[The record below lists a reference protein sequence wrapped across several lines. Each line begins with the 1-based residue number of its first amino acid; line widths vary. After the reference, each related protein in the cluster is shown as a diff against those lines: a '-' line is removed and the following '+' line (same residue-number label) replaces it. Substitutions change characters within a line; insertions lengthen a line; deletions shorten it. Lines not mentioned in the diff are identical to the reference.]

1 MNILDTQGVDNKSAE
16 IQKGIESIVLYT
28 DKDLIAIE
36 NELISVQVE
45 RNGGSNIEITQGFV
59 SLKRFI
65 LASTF
70 GDDAISSFPASF
82 PESFKTVAVIE
93 LTDGGALVMGANDKL
108 KIALKSLDSRS
119 RYVID
124 GIESPLS
131 SDDVY
136 LYEEKSIPDEQTN
149 YDVNVRNFDIAV
161 MDDDTNI
168 TEINFTHDNGVVTKH
183 SMRELRAVTQDIDP
197 VAYVKN
203 NGQVVPSFV
212 GYLQF
217 PLKGIVSVNVR
228 KNSGSVVKFFMR
240 KDVELVALGLI
251 K

>member
-1 MNILDTQGVDNKSAE
+1 
-16 IQKGIESIVLYT
+16 
-28 DKDLIAIE
+28 
-36 NELISVQVE
+36 
-45 RNGGSNIEITQGFV
+45 
-59 SLKRFI
+59 
-65 LASTF
+65 
-70 GDDAISSFPASF
+70 
-82 PESFKTVAVIE
+82 
-93 LTDGGALVMGANDKL
+93 L
-108 KIALKSLDSRS
+108 KIALKSLDTGS

-149 YDVNVRNFDIAV
+149 YDVNVKNFDIAV
-161 MDDDTNI
+161 MDDDSNI

-212 GYLQF
+212 GFLQF

>member
-1 MNILDTQGVDNKSAE
+1 MQPP
-16 IQKGIESIVLYT
+16 
-28 DKDLIAIE
+28 
-36 NELISVQVE
+36 
-45 RNGGSNIEITQGFV
+45 
-59 SLKRFI
+59 LKRCW
-65 LASTF
+65 
-70 GDDAISSFPASF
+70 
-82 PESFKTVAVIE
+82 
-93 LTDGGALVMGANDKL
+93 
-108 KIALKSLDSRS
+108 
-119 RYVID
+119 
-124 GIESPLS
+124 
-131 SDDVY
+131 
-136 LYEEKSIPDEQTN
+136 
-149 YDVNVRNFDIAV
+149 
-161 MDDDTNI
+161 
-168 TEINFTHDNGVVTKH
+168 KH

>member
-28 DKDLIAIE
+28 DKDLYSIE

-59 SLKRFI
+59 SLKRFL

-70 GDDAISSFPASF
+70 GDDAIGSFPASF
-82 PESFKTVAVIE
+82 PEPFKTVAVIE

-108 KIALKSLDSRS
+108 KIALKSLDSNA

-149 YDVNVRNFDIAV
+149 YDVNVNNFDIAV
-161 MDDDTNI
+161 MDDDANI

-197 VAYVKN
+197 VAYVMN
-203 NGQVVPSFV
+203 TGRVIPSFV

>member
-1 MNILDTQGVDNKSAE
+1 MNILDTTGVAETKAE

-28 DKDLIAIE
+28 DRTVEELGQ
-36 NELISVQVE
+36 ELISIQVE

-59 SLKRFI
+59 SLKRFL

-70 GDDAISSFPASF
+70 GDDAIGSFPASF

-108 KIALKSLDSRS
+108 KIALKSLETTK
-119 RYVID
+119 RYVVD

-136 LYEEKSIPDEQTN
+136 MYEEKSIPDEQTN
-149 YDVNVRNFDIAV
+149 YDVNVKNFDILV
-161 MDDDTNI
+161 MDDDANI
-168 TEINFTHDNGVVTKH
+168 TELNITHDNGVVTKH
-183 SMRELRAVTQDIDP
+183 SMREIRATTQDIDP

-212 GYLQF
+212 GFIQM
-217 PLKGIVSVNVR
+217 PLKGIVSINIR
-228 KNSGSVVKFFMR
+228 KNAGSVIKFFMR
-240 KDVELVALGLI
+240 KDVELLALGLI

>member
-1 MNILDTQGVDNKSAE
+1 MNILDTTGVAETKAE

-28 DKDLIAIE
+28 DRTVEELGQ
-36 NELISVQVE
+36 ELISIQVE

-59 SLKRFI
+59 SLKRFL

-70 GDDAISSFPASF
+70 GDDAIGSFPASF

-108 KIALKSLDSRS
+108 KIALKSLETTK

-131 SDDVY
+131 SDDVFM
-136 LYEEKSIPDEQTN
+136 YEEKSIPDEQTN
-149 YDVNVRNFDIAV
+149 YDVNVKNFDILV
-161 MDDDTNI
+161 MDDDANI
-168 TEINFTHDNGVVTKH
+168 TELNFTHDNGVVTKH
-183 SMRELRAVTQDIDP
+183 SMREIRATTQDIDP

-212 GYLQF
+212 GFIQM
-217 PLKGIVSVNVR
+217 PLKGIVSINIR
-228 KNSGSVVKFFMR
+228 KNPGSVIKFFMR
-240 KDVELVALGLI
+240 KDVELLALGLI

>member
-1 MNILDTQGVDNKSAE
+1 MNILDTTGVDNKNAE

-28 DKDLIAIE
+28 DKDLNAIE

-59 SLKRFI
+59 SLKRFL

-70 GDDAISSFPASF
+70 GDDAIGSFPASF
-82 PESFKTVAVIE
+82 IESFKTVAVIE

-108 KIALKSLDSRS
+108 KIALKSLDSVS

-124 GIESPLS
+124 GIESPLT

-161 MDDDTNI
+161 MDDDPNI

-183 SMRELRAVTQDIDP
+183 TMRELRAVTQDIDP

>member
-1 MNILDTQGVDNKSAE
+1 MNILDTQGVDNKTAE

-28 DKDLIAIE
+28 DKDFNAIE

-59 SLKRFI
+59 SLKRFL

-70 GDDAISSFPASF
+70 GDDAIGSFPASF

-108 KIALKSLDSRS
+108 KIALKSLDSGT

>member
-1 MNILDTQGVDNKSAE
+1 MELGQ
-16 IQKGIESIVLYT
+16 
-28 DKDLIAIE
+28 
-36 NELISVQVE
+36 ELISIQVE

-59 SLKRFI
+59 SLKRFL

-70 GDDAISSFPASF
+70 GDDAIGSFPASF

-108 KIALKSLDSRS
+108 KIALKSLETTK
-119 RYVID
+119 RYVVD

-136 LYEEKSIPDEQTN
+136 MYEEKSIPDEQTN
-149 YDVNVRNFDIAV
+149 YDVNVKNFDILV
-161 MDDDTNI
+161 MDDDARI
-168 TEINFTHDNGVVTKH
+168 TELNITHDNGVVTKH
-183 SMRELRAVTQDIDP
+183 SMREIRATTQDIDP

-212 GYLQF
+212 GFIQM
-217 PLKGIVSVNVR
+217 PLKGIVSINIR
-228 KNSGSVVKFFMR
+228 KNAGSVIKFFMR
-240 KDVELVALGLI
+240 KDVELLALGLI